1 MIKPRFSQI
10 SATVAGIAAAVAF
23 GVVNVS
29 ADSKTEYNVPIS
41 TIHPTQAAVGKAQI
55 ASKISTYVENGALTK
70 DYYNDFNDDNGYTNG
85 LYSLDGVSQTDKT
98 LYKTNSIQS
107 AMPDAQLTSDSAA
120 KVPVIKGP
128 GGVLY
133 ATDGHHGSTTY
144 EFIKQ
149 QYNLGFDT
157 INVEVI
163 DDYSSLSMTDFYKTL
178 IAKNQVLPLAFNV
191 KTGEYQSFSLDRLP
205 THMYANEF
213 VNDPFRSLAYFWRKS
228 AIDKDNVTANF
239 AEFYLGI
246 FLTSTCE
253 FKGLSFESQND
264 YLTAFDKGNAIL
276 QKLINGDTT
285 YTALFNK
292 VLTIPYGVTP
302 SMLGIQ
308 STFDDTKI
316 AAQRQKL
323 TDALTFLTNT
333 PALAT
338 SNTTLFDLNTEQL
351 TKQVATFKALTAADY
366 TNDSYQKVSELIASA
381 NELVSNNGS
390 QTDLD
395 SLTSQIEQ
403 ALGSL
408 VKVPTTE
415 TLDTTQFEKQVS
427 RFNNLTATKYDATNY
442 QNIKDTI
449 AEIQGLIKNN
459 GTQNELNTKVES
471 LQSKIDA
478 LTPVSSDN
486 TSTTT
491 SSTTN
496 EKIKTSTSSKID
508 SQKHNHKQHLKLP
521 KTMVNQPN
529 IINRVMLGLVLFA
542 GIGLTY
548 KRFKLFS

>member
-1 MIKPRFSQI
+1 MITTRFSKI
-10 SATVAGIAAAVAF
+10 SATVAGLVAAIFVGAA
-23 GVVNVS
+23 NVS
-29 ADSKTEYNVPIS
+29 ADNKTEYNVPIS

-85 LYSLDGVSQTDKT
+85 LYSLNGVSQTDKT
-98 LYKTNSIQS
+98 TCKTNSIQS
-107 AMPDAQLTSDSAA
+107 VIPDAQLTSDSAA

-128 GGVLY
+128 VGVLY

-163 DDYSSLSMTDFYKTL
+163 ADYSSLSMADFYKKL
-178 IAKNQVLPLAFNV
+178 IANNQVLPMAFNV
-191 KTGEYQSFSLDRLP
+191 KTGEYQSFSLNRLP

-239 AEFYLGI
+239 AEFYLGM
-246 FLTSTCE
+246 FLTSTGE
-253 FKGLSFESQND
+253 FKGLSFESQDD
-264 YLTAFDKGNAIL
+264 YLTAFNKGNAIL

-351 TKQVATFKALTAADY
+351 TKQVATFKSLSASDY
-366 TNDSYQKVSELIASA
+366 TKDSYQKVNNLITKA
-381 NELVSNNGS
+381 NELISNNGA

-395 SLTSQIEQ
+395 NLTSQIEQ
-403 ALGSL
+403 ALRNL
-408 VKVPTTE
+408 VKVKTTE
-415 TLDTTQFEKQVS
+415 ILDTTQFEQQVS
-427 RFNNLTATKYDATNY
+427 RFNKLTATQYDPTDY
-442 QNIKDTI
+442 QFIKNAI
-449 AEIQGLIKNN
+449 AEIQDLITNH

-471 LQSKIDA
+471 LQAKIDA
-478 LTPVSSDN
+478 LKPVSSVKTATN
-486 TSTTT
+486 TSP
-491 SSTTN
+491 
-496 EKIKTSTSSKID
+496 
-508 SQKHNHKQHLKLP
+508 KHNHKHHLELP
-521 KTMVNQPN
+521 NTMVKQPN
-529 IINRVMLGLVLFA
+529 IINPVMIALILIASVSFS
-542 GIGLTY
+542 Y
-548 KRFKLFS
+548 KRFKLW

>member
-1 MIKPRFSQI
+1 MITTRFSKI
-10 SATVAGIAAAVAF
+10 SATVAGLVAAIFVGVA
-23 GVVNVS
+23 NVS
-29 ADSKTEYNVPIS
+29 ADNNTEYNVPIS

-85 LYSLDGVSQTDKT
+85 LYSLNGVSQTDKT
-98 LYKTNSIQS
+98 TYKTNSIQS
-107 AMPDAQLTSDSAA
+107 VIPDAKLTNDSTA

-128 GGVLY
+128 GGTLY

-163 DDYSSLSMTDFYKTL
+163 ADYSSLSMADFYKKL
-178 IAKNQVLPLAFNV
+178 IDNNQVLPMAFNV

-239 AEFYLGI
+239 AEFYLGM
-246 FLTSTCE
+246 FLTSTGE
-253 FKGLSFESQND
+253 FKGLSFESQDD
-264 YLTAFDKGNAIL
+264 YLTAFNKGNAIL

-323 TDALTFLTNT
+323 TDALAFLTNT

-351 TKQVATFKALTAADY
+351 TKQVATFKSLSASDY
-366 TNDSYQKVSELIASA
+366 TKDSYQKVNDLITKA
-381 NELVSNNGS
+381 NELISNNGS

-403 ALGSL
+403 ALRNL

-415 TLDTTQFEKQVS
+415 ILDTTQFEQQVT
-427 RFNNLTATKYDATNY
+427 RFNKLTATQYDSTHY
-442 QNIKDTI
+442 QSIKNAI
-449 AEIQGLIKNN
+449 AEIQALITNH

-471 LQSKIDA
+471 LQAKIDA
-478 LTPVSSDN
+478 LKPVSSVKTATN
-486 TSTTT
+486 TSP
-491 SSTTN
+491 
-496 EKIKTSTSSKID
+496 
-508 SQKHNHKQHLKLP
+508 KHNHKQHLELP
-521 KTMVNQPN
+521 RTMVKQP
-529 IINRVMLGLVLFA
+529 IIISPVMIALVLMASVSFS
-542 GIGLTY
+542 Y
-548 KRFKLFS
+548 KRFKLF